1 MEHEGDV
8 PGVARTATAPR
19 RPPWRALALA
29 VAVVVLGAVAW
40 AATRPTTTTFC
51 TLAGYLPPGEVL
63 VGGGAVPRFEDP
75 EAALAWWWSEGGG
88 QETTVPDPD
97 EPLRLSPEG
106 GQPVTPAALRP
117 SGPGDFER
125 RGDDWAW
132 ELGDGRELRVQLVE
146 EPGGW
151 TIVGV
156 NECEVR
162 RG

>member
-1 MEHEGDV
+1 MPAAVQDGH
-8 PGVARTATAPR
+8 RAT

-29 VAVVVLGAVAW
+29 GAVVVLGAVAW
-40 AATRPTTTTFC
+40 SASRPATSTFC
-51 TLAGYLPPGEVL
+51 TLAGYLPP
-63 VGGGAVPRFEDP
+63 P
-75 EAALAWWWSEGGG
+75 AALAPGRGGPPVRG
-88 QETTVPDPD
+88 SRGRARLVVERWRRAGHDGARPRR
-97 EPLRLSPEG
+97 PLRLSPEG
-106 GQPVTPAALRP
+106 GEPVTPATLRP

-156 NECEVR
+156 NTCEVR